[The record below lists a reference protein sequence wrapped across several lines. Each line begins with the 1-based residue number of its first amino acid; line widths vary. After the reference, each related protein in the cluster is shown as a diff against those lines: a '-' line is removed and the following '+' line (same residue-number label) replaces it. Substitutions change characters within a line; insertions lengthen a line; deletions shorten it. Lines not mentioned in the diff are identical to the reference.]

1 MTHRRTIV
9 RALPAACLASA
20 AIFAAPAA
28 ATPDDTHPT
37 SASSE
42 WGSGCFVHDA
52 NGTATFDPS
61 CEYHLQLQ
69 LDTDGNLI
77 SAMYHDHTQAPAGAA
92 LPSSTLIRDI
102 SFDDVRC
109 TERITPSGQYSSEC
123 YFQSRSQ
130 AYP

>member
-1 MTHRRTIV
+1 MKSFQTWCSHRTSLRRAPSQKACTHGLDGGFMTHRRTIV

-69 LDTDGNLI
+69 FDPDGNLVR
-77 SAMYHDHTQAPAGAA
+77 ARDHDTRPATAEAGHT
-92 LPSSTLIRDI
+92 
-102 SFDDVRC
+102 
-109 TERITPSGQYSSEC
+109 
-123 YFQSRSQ
+123 
-130 AYP
+130 